1 MKLRTKLVL
10 VSATVLFLASGLS
23 GAAMMADTL
32 RFHEVQAAESG
43 RAQLTAAANAIGSQM
58 ESSRILEYGEV
69 TRTAYFHFLLDK
81 YDASRFLL
89 LENDIVLCNQTDY
102 EFVEGGTEGWNGE
115 EVQSLIQK
123 TDGRRLLICGRRI
136 PMETMDAYSLV
147 MIQDISG
154 IYQDA
159 LRRIPVLAAICL
171 TASLAASAALSLLAR
186 RLLSPLEQLRCA
198 AVRISEGD
206 MSCRAPISGH
216 DEITAL
222 ACAFNHMADRVEEQM
237 ELLNRAA
244 EQRTQLLGSLTHEI
258 KTPMTSIIGYA
269 DTLLH
274 VHLSEDGKTRA
285 LRHIYEEGRRLER
298 LSSKLMLLIGLY
310 ENDSLQMEE
319 TELSELFERVRRLET
334 CQLKHQE
341 MVLEVSSFS
350 GTRRVDAD
358 LFESLLVNLID
369 NAIRAGHRGGRI
381 RLIRL
386 AQDGRRGERILVQDD
401 GKGIPP
407 EEMEKITQPFYMVDK
422 SRSRKEGGA
431 GLGLALCSRI
441 AALHNLRLSIES
453 QLEEGTTVTLEFPTG
468 STPENGDSPS

>member
-1 MKLRTKLVL
+1 
-10 VSATVLFLASGLS
+10 
-23 GAAMMADTL
+23 
-32 RFHEVQAAESG
+32 
-43 RAQLTAAANAIGSQM
+43 
-58 ESSRILEYGEV
+58 
-69 TRTAYFHFLLDK
+69 
-81 YDASRFLL
+81 
-89 LENDIVLCNQTDY
+89 
-102 EFVEGGTEGWNGE
+102 
-115 EVQSLIQK
+115 
-123 TDGRRLLICGRRI
+123 
-136 PMETMDAYSLV
+136 
-147 MIQDISG
+147 
-154 IYQDA
+154 
-159 LRRIPVLAAICL
+159 
-171 TASLAASAALSLLAR
+171 
-186 RLLSPLEQLRCA
+186 
-198 AVRISEGD
+198 
-206 MSCRAPISGH
+206 
-216 DEITAL
+216 
-222 ACAFNHMADRVEEQM
+222 M

-244 EQRTQLLGSLTHEI
+244 EQRTRLLGSLTHEI

-274 VHLSEDGKTRA
+274 VHLPEDSKKRA

-310 ENDSLQMEE
+310 ENDSIQMKE
-319 TELSELFERVRRLET
+319 TELSELFERVRRLEA
-334 CQLKHQE
+334 CQLERQE

-350 GTRRVDAD
+350 GTRQVDAD

-369 NAIRAGHRGGRI
+369 NAIRAGHRGGHI